1 MIDDVKYIVV
11 VMDVTRPLVLASC
24 IVNMVIGVATVI
36 IFVRKIVKNIFAEK
50 LMDFA
55 IVAMTTDISMA
66 FAMFRAVKG
75 GRTVGRV
82 VP

>member
-1 MIDDVKYIVV
+1 MIDDVKYIVTV
-11 VMDVTRPLVLASC
+11 TVDVTGPLVLVC
-24 IVNMVIGVATVI
+24 GVTMVIGVATVI
-36 IFVRKIVKNIFAEK
+36 IVVRKIVVYIAEI

-55 IVAMTTDISMA
+55 RIAMTTDISKA